1 MVHINF
7 GTAGAVAS
15 AAKMLSSRTFWRG
28 DHGRT
33 IAQYLDLMVG
43 GSPWVNEAG
52 AYERCDALFSQLALC
67 VRTPLIPWGGSKEIQ
82 YIFSDY
88 SRLHMQRSAVPNWV
102 NAPKVVIRVPF

>member
-7 GTAGAVAS
+7 GTVGAVAS
-15 AAKMLSSRTFWRG
+15 VAQILSTQTSCR

-33 IAQYLDLMVG
+33 IAQYLDLMVR

-88 SRLHMQRSAVPNWV
+88 SRLHMQRSAVPSWV

>member
-15 AAKMLSSRTFWRG
+15 AAQMFSSRTLWR

-33 IAQYLDLMVG
+33 IAQYLDLMVK
-43 GSPWVNEAG
+43 GSPWVNDIG

-67 VRTPLIPWGGSKEIQ
+67 VRTPLILWGGCKEIE

-88 SRLHMQRSAVPNWV
+88 SRIHMQRSAVPSWL
-102 NAPKVVIRVPF
+102 NAPKVEIRVPF